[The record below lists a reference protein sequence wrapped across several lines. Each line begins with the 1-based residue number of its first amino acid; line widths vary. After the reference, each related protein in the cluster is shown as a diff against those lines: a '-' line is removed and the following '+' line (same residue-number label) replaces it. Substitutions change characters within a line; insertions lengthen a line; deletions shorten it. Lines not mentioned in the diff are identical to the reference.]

1 MALKAATVYTFKV
14 ALAGHKSIWRRIA
27 VRGSQTLDHL
37 HEAIFTAFNRYDEHL
52 YSFYF
57 PGPGQRGRAALRD
70 AVEYTHPYALG
81 GPFGDDER
89 KDASKAKLE
98 ALGLRAGQQ
107 FRYLFDFGDSWW
119 HDITVEKIDNAGKP
133 GKYPRVIEKHGAS
146 PPQYPDVD
154 EEEG

>member
-1 MALKAATVYTFKV
+1 MMASKAATVYTFKV
-14 ALAGHKSIWRRIA
+14 ALAGHKGIWRQIA
-27 VRGSQTLDHL
+27 VRGHQTLDHL

-57 PGPGQRGRAALRD
+57 PRPGQRGRAALRD
-70 AVEYTHPYALG
+70 AVEYTHPYALSG
-81 GPFGDDER
+81 RFGDDES
-89 KDASKAKLE
+89 KDASKARLE
-98 ALGLRAGQQ
+98 GLGLRAGQQ

-119 HDITVEKIDNAGKP
+119 HDITVEKIDKAGQP

-154 EEEG
+154 EEG